1 MDQARQPG
9 EYIDSMFRQ
18 LLEGLSLR
26 MPSQCAVC
34 HAWPAQPVCD
44 DCVERFAQP
53 VARCSTCAMPLASGT
68 AQCGACIREPPPLD
82 GCVAA
87 VTYGYPWSRLVVDY
101 KFRDRAGWAASLA
114 TVMRSAPWMEP
125 ALEAADI
132 VVPMPLAPLR
142 LRERGFNQAL
152 QLARHLAPEKTDAT
166 LLLRIRDT
174 APMTALHRAERIAN
188 VRHAFAVEPLRA
200 RVPAGKR
207 LVLVDDV
214 MTSGASLHA
223 AARVLRAAG
232 AVHITALVLARADL
246 AAGSHA

>member
-1 MDQARQPG
+1 
-9 EYIDSMFRQ
+9 MFRK
-18 LLEGLSLR
+18 LLEGLSHR

-34 HAWPAQPVCD
+34 HAWPARPVCD

-53 VARCSTCAMPLASGT
+53 VARCITCAMPLASGT
-68 AQCGACIREPPPLD
+68 PQCGACVRDPPPLD
-82 GCVAA
+82 ACVAA
-87 VTYGYPWSRLVVDY
+87 VAYAYPWSRLVVDY
-101 KFRDRAGWAASLA
+101 KFHHRAGWAASLA
-114 TVMRSAPWMEP
+114 TVMRSAPWVEP
-125 ALEAADI
+125 ALEAADA
-132 VVPMPLAPLR
+132 VVPMPLSPTR

-174 APMTALHRAERIAN
+174 APQTALHRAERIAN

-200 RVPAGKR
+200 SEPAGKR

-223 AARVLRAAG
+223 AARALREAG
-232 AVHITALVLARADL
+232 ADHVTALVLARADL
-246 AAGSHA
+246 AADGRP